1 LLQIAIA
8 KYFSLCY
15 NDYVKFLRRIY
26 PMNKTAKKLIAL
38 LLSVLM
44 IASVSSVAAYAE
56 GEDTNIYFD
65 ATSWEGA
72 TVIYCHLWAVGEDAF
87 FNWQSKKEACKKVA
101 DKDGIFSYDLS
112 KLEGLDFDAKDY
124 CVIFSANTGS
134 QTYDITLGASC
145 LGDTLKAVDEMI
157 ENPMDSEKKAFSAT
171 WEKNSANFG
180 PHRAITSIGNIV
192 GTSFC
197 PHETA
202 EEVLGNWLV
211 NYYNSTF
218 MDVEACLANACTE
231 FAITADKYAAIMD
244 YVNAKAAEDTD
255 VDAIDAML
263 KKVLNIT
270 DDTQDTTV
278 PEETTAPV
286 EETTAPVEETT
297 VPAEET
303 TAPAE
308 ETTAPAEETTAPAE
322 ETTVPAEET
331 TVPAEET
338 TVPAE
343 ETTVPAEETT
353 APAATESTSSSET
366 TTAPSSTKADDK
378 KTVAPAKK
386 AELKKNPAKIAA
398 KAKAVKAK
406 KVAKKAL
413 TLKLITVKNAKGKVT
428 YKVVKKDKKKV
439 IALTKKGKIKVK
451 KGAKKGTY
459 KMIVKVTVKGN
470 QTYKPTKK
478 NVKITVKV
486 K

>member
-1 LLQIAIA
+1 
-8 KYFSLCY
+8 
-15 NDYVKFLRRIY
+15 
-26 PMNKTAKKLIAL
+26 MNKTAKKLIAL

-145 LGDTLKAVDEMI
+145 LGDTLKVVDEMI

-171 WEKNSANFG
+171 WENNSANFG

-231 FAITADKYAAIMD
+231 FGITADKYTAIMD
-244 YVNAKAAEDTD
+244 YVNAKAAEGTE
-255 VDAIDAML
+255 VEVIDAML
-263 KKVLNIT
+263 KKALNIT
-270 DDTQDTTV
+270 DEVADTTV
-278 PEETTAPV
+278 PEETTVPAEETTVPAEETTAPV
-286 EETTAPVEETT
+286 EETTVPAEETT

-308 ETTAPAEETTAPAE
+308 ETTAPAEETTAP
-322 ETTVPAEET
+322 V
-331 TVPAEET
+331 
-338 TVPAE
+338 
-343 ETTVPAEETT
+343 EETT

-439 IALTKKGKIKVK
+439 IALTKKGTIKVK

-470 QTYKPTKK
+470 QTYKSTEK